1 MFDHVSIG
9 VADVSRAKRFY
20 DAVLQPLGYRC
31 LSEGADSLGY
41 GGQSVALWVNKA
53 SRPVSPDQNSG
64 LHFCFAAP
72 TRKGVDAFHKAAL
85 ASGGRDNGAPGIRP
99 HYHPTYYGAFVLDPD
114 GNNIEA
120 VCHQPDDT
128 HHLMSSPSNARR
140 PSDAVRQL
148 EAGRDRDEVERSEMQ
163 D

>member
-20 DAVLQPLGYRC
+20 DAILQPLGYRC

-85 ASGGRDNGAPGIRP
+85 ASGGRDNGAPGIRED
-99 HYHPTYYGAFVLDPD
+99 YSADYYAAFAVDPD
-114 GNNIEA
+114 GYRIEA
-120 VCHQPDDT
+120 HC
-128 HHLMSSPSNARR
+128 A
-140 PSDAVRQL
+140 AK
-148 EAGRDRDEVERSEMQ
+148 A
-163 D
+163 